1 MAMKKILVTGSQG
14 FIGKNLC
21 LALRRL
27 GEYEVLEFDVQTSP
41 ERLPEL
47 AAGADLVFHLAGV
60 NRPKDPAEFVA
71 GNTDLTRN
79 LTQALA
85 AAGRRTPVV
94 LSSSIQAALDNPYGQ
109 SKRGAEE
116 VLLEYHQT
124 TGAPIYLYR
133 FPNVFGKWSRPH
145 YNTVVATFCH
155 NISRSL
161 PVEVS
166 NRDHLIQFVYVDTVV
181 QEFLKIAA
189 RDAHDPDTT
198 RHEVAEVHS
207 IALGELHDLL
217 VSFRENRQKSLLPD
231 LSNPLVKYLYSTYL
245 SFSDPEAFSYPVD
258 LKTDERGWL
267 FELVKSP
274 FAGQV
279 FVSRTKP
286 GITRGN
292 HYHDTKIEKFCVI
305 QGEGLIR
312 FRHVLGDDIIEYP
325 VSDREIRI
333 VDIPPGYTHSIENT
347 GGSDMVTLFW
357 ANEIFDPQ
365 RPDTCFEKV
374 IR

>member
-1 MAMKKILVTGSQG
+1 V
-14 FIGKNLC
+14 
-21 LALRRL
+21 
-27 GEYEVLEFDVQTSP
+27 
-41 ERLPEL
+41 
-47 AAGADLVFHLAGV
+47 
-60 NRPKDPAEFVA
+60 
-71 GNTDLTRN
+71 
-79 LTQALA
+79 LA

-155 NISRSL
+155 NISRGL